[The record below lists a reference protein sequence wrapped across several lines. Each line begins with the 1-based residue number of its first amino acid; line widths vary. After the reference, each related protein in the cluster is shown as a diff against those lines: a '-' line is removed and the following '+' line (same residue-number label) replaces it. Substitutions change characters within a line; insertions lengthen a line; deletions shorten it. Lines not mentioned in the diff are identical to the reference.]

1 MLLLRRVAAASLPLA
16 LAAAISACFSGSTSS
31 SSGRAGHRRPRSATT
46 SGTGGAST
54 ASGSA
59 GTAGATTTS
68 ASVGVGGAGG
78 AGPGDAGPSDADILD
93 ASDESLGKGGLKLG
107 VACGS
112 SAASPD
118 AGTCGLD
125 LSCCY
130 PCKEQMCDSVCTIS
144 CNPHQSG
151 CMGGCIPQL

>member
-1 MLLLRRVAAASLPLA
+1 MLLLRRTAAASFPLA

-31 SSGRAGHRRPRSATT
+31 SAGTGGHPSSSATT

-59 GTAGATTTS
+59 ATGGATTTS
-68 ASVGVGGAGG
+68 TTVGTGGAG
-78 AGPGDAGPSDADILD
+78 AGPADAGKDDADILD
-93 ASDESLGKGGLKLG
+93 AADESLGKGGLKLG
-107 VACGS
+107 VPCGA
-112 SAASPD
+112 SAASLD

-125 LSCCY
+125 LSCCF
-130 PCKEQMCDSVCTIS
+130 PCTEQMCDSVCTIS